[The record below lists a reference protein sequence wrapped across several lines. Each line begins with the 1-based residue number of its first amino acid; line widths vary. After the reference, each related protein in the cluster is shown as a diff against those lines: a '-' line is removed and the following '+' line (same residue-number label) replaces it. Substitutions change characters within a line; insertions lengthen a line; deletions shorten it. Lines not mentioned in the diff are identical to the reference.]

1 MLQKKSNSKGYCAV
15 TTHPLTL
22 KQHGKSPTFLAA
34 KMDTS
39 RETKILHKH
48 YR

>member
-1 MLQKKSNSKGYCAV
+1 MLQKKSNSKAHCAV

-39 RETKILHKH
+39 RGMKILYKH